1 MCACVCVLV
10 PHQWAPAEPVWPS
23 AVADVATRWGAPSFL
38 ERRSLRLRLL
48 RRSEDCTTG
57 RLAMTTKR
65 FSHAPSPPLQPLPGR
80 VSKACVCV
88 CVIVH
93 VERSIREDLFPPEH
107 GVQCAFFAPWSACTG
122 LRPGVRSSP
131 SLKPATVSD
140 RSLVPSC
147 RACVLGRFTPPKHV
161 LGATYLRLGPLVQRR
176 RAYRSLDLAG
186 VTIVPCCRTFVTG

>member
-38 ERRSLRLRLL
+38 VRRSLRLRLL

-80 VSKACVCV
+80 VSKVCV
-88 CVIVH
+88 CVWLCTWRD
-93 VERSIREDLFPPEH
+93 RSGRTCFHPNT
-107 GVQCAFFAPWSACTG
+107 AFNA
-122 LRPGVRSSP
+122 P
-131 SLKPATVSD
+131 SLPLGALVPDSVPEYVLLLASTATVSD

-147 RACVLGRFTPPKHV
+147 RARVLGRFTPPKHV